1 MGPAGGMTS
10 LDPTEEKLLFGSD
23 DDNTWKASLGSSTG
37 VCSQGNS
44 FNNDCFNALP
54 SLNSGSWSA
63 LMQEALQESSSD
75 NGLQEQWSGVN
86 LQNTEQSIINHSSIP
101 NDNEK
106 QPTTWNDHF
115 RPESH
120 SGSAGLQF
128 SSQSMQGVWVSRQK
142 MPFDSVSR
150 QSNDKLVGGNSNR
163 SPVTGGNTASKL
175 SDNDSSIWKATMPAR
190 NNLMQY
196 EDRNAVVMNSNTLQ
210 AVEEPNQKVHSK
222 PQNYYGNH
230 FVGNSSVVP
239 SDAEDLGRNQ
249 NQPTQK
255 SFSPSTQH
263 NMGSHMLQNHLVG
276 SVVTNTTTNQPFY
289 SQGMPHSVDGGSNN
303 LGKRYVGHSKVAAG
317 VASNNSLDF
326 AERTIPAEERRA
338 IPRSDLIG
346 SIFDGSAALYS
357 QNKTVQ
363 ASQNMPGLLQKMD
376 QSINSNAVSTF
387 HVPKPATAG
396 DAASDGQLNQPFSLQ
411 NFGLRLAP
419 PSQRQPISG
428 HTAHQ
433 TSLNDFSGKDGQF
446 PQGDEDQ
453 AQETSTNSFQSL
465 HATQGAYQRA
475 NVDNKSSVPG
485 QPYKETSCSQN
496 KVDSPTITPSDPSCR
511 HQKQSPSST
520 GHESNSK
527 YPGFPFGIQNNAN
540 TSRALEN
547 SESHSAEIDNNR
559 QWNAGFPQNRSDQQV
574 DNRSG
579 SQPPISGISQQA
591 GLPTMFKNVWTN
603 LSAQRIAGLQPNK
616 LTPDV
621 LQVLILANNTR
632 QANLWGLPKVN
643 DFGKKGENA
652 SSDIGTSSSNALNQE
667 NRHVMGHFEMQ
678 PSSEKVAVVLK
689 KGIASQGQEALQ
701 KHLTYQNPD
710 QNDYSLLRQMHAM
723 RSTDVEPSDRFG
735 KRLKGAEFGSDTSLI
750 DQRQNSV
757 VKASVDNKLAG
768 NLHDAYPSEV
778 KMLSFASSN
787 NEDNGVNVSSQL
799 SGREAS
805 SPDMHIARFQNSVHS
820 FNPGPA
826 SHSVEGS
833 EHPKISP
840 QIDPSWFEQHG
851 IYRNGHTLAMQYNLP
866 KVSGSLN
873 TNILAEK
880 KLNSGQ
886 FGIIEPGMVSAIVPT
901 RPKKRKAA
909 TPEPLSWHKVIEG
922 SQGQISIRMAELNWA
937 RAANRLIEKVEDE
950 AEMLEDGPL
959 ISPPRKRLILTTQL
973 MQHLLPAAPGVFLK
987 AEAASAYE
995 NVTYSVA
1002 KLALGD
1008 ACNLISCSRSYSCVQ
1023 QNNEH
1028 DSSETEKNAKK
1039 VEGNFLSRVVEEII
1053 GRTKKLEN
1061 DFIRLDK
1068 RTSLLDVRLEC
1079 QDLERFSMVNRLGK
1093 FHGQSQ
1099 SEKIDGSSTSTT
1111 APRKT
1116 LPQRYVTGFSVSGN
1130 IPEGMLCF
1138 SL

>member
-1 MGPAGGMTS
+1 MQLWQQQLMYKQLQQIQRQQQLQLPHHGVQQQNHLANGPAGGMTS

-150 QSNDKLVGGNSNR
+150 QSNDN
-163 SPVTGGNTASKL
+163 
-175 SDNDSSIWKATMPAR
+175 IWKATMPAR

-210 AVEEPNQKVHSK
+210 AVEEPNQK
-222 PQNYYGNH
+222 
-230 FVGNSSVVP
+230 
-239 SDAEDLGRNQ
+239 
-249 NQPTQK
+249 
-255 SFSPSTQH
+255 
-263 NMGSHMLQNHLVG
+263 
-276 SVVTNTTTNQPFY
+276 
-289 SQGMPHSVDGGSNN
+289 GMPHSVDGGSNN

-396 DAASDGQLNQPFSLQ
+396 DAASDGQLNQPSSLQ

-621 LQVLILANNTR
+621 LQSLILANNTR

-643 DFGKKGENA
+643 DFGKKGKM
-652 SSDIGTSSSNALNQE
+652 L
-667 NRHVMGHFEMQ
+667 
-678 PSSEKVAVVLK
+678 
-689 KGIASQGQEALQ
+689 
-701 KHLTYQNPD
+701 HLT
-710 QNDYSLLRQMHAM
+710 LVLVLQMH
-723 RSTDVEPSDRFG
+723 
-735 KRLKGAEFGSDTSLI
+735 
-750 DQRQNSV
+750 
-757 VKASVDNKLAG
+757 
-768 NLHDAYPSEV
+768 
-778 KMLSFASSN
+778 
-787 NEDNGVNVSSQL
+787 
-799 SGREAS
+799 
-805 SPDMHIARFQNSVHS
+805 
-820 FNPGPA
+820 
-826 SHSVEGS
+826 
-833 EHPKISP
+833 
-840 QIDPSWFEQHG
+840 
-851 IYRNGHTLAMQYNLP
+851 
-866 KVSGSLN
+866 
-873 TNILAEK
+873 
-880 KLNSGQ
+880 
-886 FGIIEPGMVSAIVPT
+886 
-901 RPKKRKAA
+901 
-909 TPEPLSWHKVIEG
+909 
-922 SQGQISIRMAELNWA
+922 
-937 RAANRLIEKVEDE
+937 
-950 AEMLEDGPL
+950 
-959 ISPPRKRLILTTQL
+959 
-973 MQHLLPAAPGVFLK
+973 
-987 AEAASAYE
+987 
-995 NVTYSVA
+995 
-1002 KLALGD
+1002 
-1008 ACNLISCSRSYSCVQ
+1008 
-1023 QNNEH
+1023 
-1028 DSSETEKNAKK
+1028 
-1039 VEGNFLSRVVEEII
+1039 
-1053 GRTKKLEN
+1053 
-1061 DFIRLDK
+1061 
-1068 RTSLLDVRLEC
+1068 
-1079 QDLERFSMVNRLGK
+1079 
-1093 FHGQSQ
+1093 
-1099 SEKIDGSSTSTT
+1099 
-1111 APRKT
+1111 
-1116 LPQRYVTGFSVSGN
+1116 
-1130 IPEGMLCF
+1130 
-1138 SL
+1138 